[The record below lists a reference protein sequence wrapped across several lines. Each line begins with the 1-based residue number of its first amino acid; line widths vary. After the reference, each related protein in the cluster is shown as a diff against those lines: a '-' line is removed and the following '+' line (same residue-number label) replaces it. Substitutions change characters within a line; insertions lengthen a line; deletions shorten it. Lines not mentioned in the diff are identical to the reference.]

1 MLIDLLTALY
11 FVCAVLVTL
20 YTFGYV
26 VLLIAY
32 LLHHHHKPALPHLT
46 APPRVLVQLPIYN
59 ERHVVARLLDAVAAL
74 EWPRDKLSV
83 QVLDDSTDE
92 TTALVAQ
99 HVARLR
105 ADGLDIQHVRRPD
118 RSGYKAGALAYGLTL
133 TDAEYVALFDA
144 DFVPPRDF
152 LAQTV
157 PHFLHDARLGI
168 VQARW
173 GSLNADANLL
183 TKAQA
188 LSIDTHF
195 VIEQTAR
202 NRAGLL
208 LTFNGT
214 GGVWRRACIDDAGG
228 WSSETL
234 TEDLDLSYRAQL
246 RGWHYLFLPDVV
258 VFGEIPP
265 QIEAYKRQQARWAK
279 GTNQAMLK
287 LLPRLRTP
295 NITLG
300 QRIMAVQHLA
310 QYLPA
315 PLLLLMLLV
324 TPPLLAAD
332 ALERLPLAPLGIVGI
347 IPPLMHLITQ
357 MRLNPKH
364 WLQRMVYFPLVMMLG
379 SAMVLT
385 NTRAAFDA
393 FISRL
398 SGQSGEFVRTPKFG
412 QHGQMSAYAFKANG
426 SVFGESL
433 LTIYAA
439 YGVSLALK
447 NSPAIA
453 PYLMFYTL
461 SFALVV
467 FWGLRDTWQITHIR
481 QDKG

>member
-1 MLIDLLTALY
+1 MLIELLVALY

-20 YTFGYV
+20 YAVSYMA
-26 VLLIAY
+26 LLIAF
-32 LLHHHHKPALPHLT
+32 LLHQQHKPQPPHLT
-46 APPRVLVQLPIYN
+46 TYPHVVVQLPIYN
-59 ERHVVARLLDAVAAL
+59 ERHVVTRLLDAVAAL
-74 EWPRDKLSV
+74 DWPRDKLSV
-83 QVLDDSTDE
+83 QVLDDSTDD
-92 TTALVAQ
+92 TVALVAQ

-105 ADGLDIQHVRRPD
+105 ANGLDIHHVRRPD

-144 DFVPPRDF
+144 DFVPPCDF
-152 LAQTV
+152 LKQTV
-157 PHFLHDARLGI
+157 PYFLQDARLGI

-188 LSIDTHF
+188 LAIDAHF
-195 VIEQTAR
+195 MVEQTAR

-246 RGWHYLFLPDVV
+246 RGWRYLFLPDVV
-258 VFGEIPP
+258 VPGEIPP

-287 LLPRLRTP
+287 LLPRLGTP
-295 NITLG
+295 NITLV
-300 QRIMAVQHLA
+300 QRIMAVQHLT

-315 PLLLLMLLV
+315 PLLLTMLLL

-347 IPPLMHLITQ
+347 VTPLMHCVAQ
-357 MRLNPKH
+357 MHLNPNR
-364 WLQRMVYFPLVMMLG
+364 WLRQMLYFPLVMMLG
-379 SAMVLT
+379 SAMVLN
-385 NTRAAFDA
+385 NTRAAIDA
-393 FISRL
+393 FVSRL
-398 SGQSGEFVRTPKFG
+398 NGRSGEFVRTPKFG
-412 QHGQMSAYAFKANG
+412 QRGQLSTYAFKANKAM
-426 SVFGESL
+426 VGEL
-433 LTIYAA
+433 ILAIYAA

-453 PYLMFYTL
+453 PYLMLYVL
-461 SFALVV
+461 SFTLVV
-467 FWGLRDTWQITHIR
+467 FWGLRDTWRITHAR
-481 QDKG
+481 YDKG